1 MRNKIKSMKG
11 FTLIEVLVVVLII
24 GILAAVALPQ
34 YQRAV
39 EKSRLSEAISNMR
52 TIQNNV
58 KMYIL
63 EHGEI
68 SDYHYHDNWD
78 VDLSGG
84 SWDEDGFIYTTNHF
98 VYAVDDNAG
107 VAVWRCNGTCTKN
120 FGADE
125 ENAIYEIYQDY
136 AHTAQYYATPQNPNV
151 CWGYTEVGRYICKA
165 LEGQGYEDRS
175 GEE

>member
-1 MRNKIKSMKG
+1 MKNKIHYVKG

-24 GILAAVALPQ
+24 GILAAIALPQ

-58 KMYIL
+58 KMYVL
-63 EHGEI
+63 EHGTNDAYKNPE
-68 SDYHYHDNWD
+68 NWD
-78 VDLSGG
+78 VELSGG
-84 SWDEDGFIYTTNHF
+84 TWNEGNWFYTTEHF
-98 VYAVDDNAG
+98 VYSLDDNAG
-107 VAVWRCNGTCTKN
+107 VEAIRCKGTCT
-120 FGADE
+120 GDIEVDYHDASYDLW
-125 ENAIYEIYQDY
+125 QDY
-136 AHTAQYYATPQNPNV
+136 MHTRDEYPAGAHDV